1 MTWETCIL
9 YLAAIAAFFA
19 TPPDTSQLLI
29 MSNSI
34 QHGVKRASWTI
45 AGDLTANIIQMMA
58 AAFGLAALIATSANA
73 FSLIKW
79 LGVAYLAWIGVQ
91 LFVSKPK
98 ELRLARSPR
107 KTRTSLF
114 KQGFITS
121 SANPYAVIFFAALFP
136 QFIDPALA
144 TLPQVTILGATY
156 LLVDALLLLIW
167 GNLAIYSADRLRAIS
182 SGLVNRICGLLM
194 IGAAAL
200 LASKD
205 FEPNTQSQ

>member
-1 MTWETCIL
+1 
-9 YLAAIAAFFA
+9 
-19 TPPDTSQLLI
+19 
-29 MSNSI
+29 
-34 QHGVKRASWTI
+34 
-45 AGDLTANIIQMMA
+45 MA

-91 LFVSKPK
+91 LFLSKPK
-98 ELRLARSPR
+98 EFQLAGSSR

>member
-1 MTWETCIL
+1 MTWETYLL

-34 QHGVKRASWTI
+34 QHGVRRACWTI
-45 AGDLTANIIQMMA
+45 AGDLSANVVQMTA
-58 AAFGLAALIATSANA
+58 AAFGLAALIASSAQA
-73 FSLIKW
+73 FSVIKW
-79 LGVAYLAWIGVQ
+79 LGVAYLAWIGLQ
-91 LFVSKPK
+91 LFFSKPH
-98 ELRLARSPR
+98 ELKIASPSRKSRTRLFR
-107 KTRTSLF
+107 
-114 KQGFITS
+114 QGFVTS

-144 TLPQVTILGATY
+144 TLPQVAILGATY
-156 LLVDALLLLIW
+156 LVVDGILLLAW
-167 GNLAIYSADRLRAIS
+167 GYLALYSADRLRSIS
-182 SGLVNRICGLLM
+182 TGIVNRMCGMLM

-205 FEPNTQSQ
+205 FEPQTERH